1 MKKNNKELREIPT
14 KNYYIVF
21 IVSILVVIFA
31 LYVRSFYLNYQS
43 YKTEDGIFH
52 DKSINQ
58 IKMEDLDYALVEA
71 TDVVLFVSYNGDKK
85 ITNMERRLYRE
96 IERKDLNDKIM
107 YLDVSNYLDNN
118 KYSSILRKK
127 FSNIEIDINRAP
139 MFIYIK
145 DGVAIEAIDSKE
157 ELVDYKVLNG
167 LLIKYGIE

>member
-1 MKKNNKELREIPT
+1 
-14 KNYYIVF
+14 
-21 IVSILVVIFA
+21 
-31 LYVRSFYLNYQS
+31 
-43 YKTEDGIFH
+43 
-52 DKSINQ
+52 
-58 IKMEDLDYALVEA
+58 
-71 TDVVLFVSYNGDKK
+71 
-85 ITNMERRLYRE
+85 
-96 IERKDLNDKIM
+96 M

-118 KYSSILRKK
+118 KYISILRKK